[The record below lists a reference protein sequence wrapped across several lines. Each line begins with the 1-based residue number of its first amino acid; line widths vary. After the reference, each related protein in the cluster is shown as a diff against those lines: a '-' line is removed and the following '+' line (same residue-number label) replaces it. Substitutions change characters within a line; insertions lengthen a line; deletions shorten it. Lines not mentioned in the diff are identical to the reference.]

1 MTNTQDL
8 SEFGYIELKEAAKL
22 LTAYCEQPPN
32 YLEEKIHIE
41 FNLDSGC
48 VFLTDED
55 YNVGMMNDDDLDQWH
70 NCPECGNEGFLENLL
85 EEANPCCLEFLK
97 DSELIT
103 ENEAFTAQI
112 SAGETSSGST
122 KLEDIVLGIQDFLP
136 ADLLEE
142 FEMYDAD
149 DPDDDAARNDIFREI
164 IDHLNEVAPPGLRF
178 GLSEKGSTST
188 SVGFWKDDDAESQE
202 A

>member
-1 MTNTQDL
+1 MANTTDL
-8 SEFGYIELKEAAKL
+8 SEFGYIELNEAAKL
-22 LTAYCEQPPN
+22 LTAYCEQSPD

-41 FNLDSGC
+41 FNPESGC

-55 YNVGMMNDDDLDQWH
+55 YNVGMLNGNDLEQWL
-70 NCPECGNEGFLENLL
+70 NCPECGNEGFKDEMLED
-85 EEANPCCLEFLK
+85 ANPCCLEFLK

-112 SAGETSSGST
+112 SIGETSSGSLL
-122 KLEDIVLGIQDFLP
+122 LEDIVLGIQDLLP

-149 DPDDDAARNDIFREI
+149 NEDDDAERAGIFEEI
-164 IDHLNEVAPPGLRF
+164 IDHLNDVAPDGMHF
-178 GLSEKGSTST
+178 GASGGDGASF
-188 SVGFWKDDDAESQE
+188 GFWKDDDDAESQE